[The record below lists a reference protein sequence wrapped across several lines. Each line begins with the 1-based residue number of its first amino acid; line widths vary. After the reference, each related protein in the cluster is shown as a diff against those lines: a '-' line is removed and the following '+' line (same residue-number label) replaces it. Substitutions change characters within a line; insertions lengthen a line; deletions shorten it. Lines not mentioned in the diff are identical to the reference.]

1 METARKGRCCFA
13 DDIQRP
19 ILWWHAVSTSTCNIG
34 MLFTHV
40 KGPFFLAQTFIF
52 TDSPM
57 HLLKWEMR
65 CLQKN
70 VFLHF
75 LLNLNF
81 QLNFIHANNLCL
93 NVKIDCCCLSYRS
106 STCRRAVYNLFDE
119 RTHSRAWVLY
129 NGRNYLVVWFQSVYN
144 ELMIP
149 FWRGLN
155 DLHLNSTG
163 PQNE

>member
-1 METARKGRCCFA
+1 MLRNAVIPSNRQIRSLFFHVLFKFLPFHNCKSAYVGIAVETARKGRCCFA

-40 KGPFFLAQTFIF
+40 KGPVFLAQTFIF

-106 STCRRAVYNLFDE
+106 STCRR
-119 RTHSRAWVLY
+119 WV
-129 NGRNYLVVWFQSVYN
+129 
-144 ELMIP
+144 
-149 FWRGLN
+149 
-155 DLHLNSTG
+155 
-163 PQNE
+163 